1 MRPLEGFAN
10 GLTADVSH
18 LWNYALSKSTR
29 ATYDSALATF
39 LKFLALAYGVPTTPQ
54 DSLPIVTEKTLI
66 DFVSYCQNILHLR
79 YDTVKLY
86 LAGIRFHYI
95 KCHNID
101 ILQNNLQLNYILRA
115 IKKRQC
121 NFSRGLRLP
130 ITYTVLSDL
139 CTCLSRGLF
148 SAFVDTMLLAVF
160 TTAFYGFLRC
170 GEFTVSPLSTAYPL
184 IADVTF
190 DLDMSKF
197 TLVLRSSKTDT
208 FSKGVS
214 VLIFNTNPLRPVSL
228 MANYLKL
235 RLAAGATTTSPL
247 FPDSQFSSAPLTRNS
262 FISLL
267 KRALSVAGYNDSHFS
282 GHSFRIGACTSGA
295 AAGVQD
301 HLLKVLGRWTSS
313 CYSRYIRT
321 PPASLSNAQQLMS
334 I

>member
-1 MRPLEGFAN
+1 M
-10 GLTADVSH
+10 
-18 LWNYALSKSTR
+18 
-29 ATYDSALATF
+29 TF
-39 LKFLALAYGVPTTPQ
+39 LKFLALAYGLPPSPPG
-54 DSLPIVTEKTLI
+54 SLPPVTEKTLI
-66 DFVSYCQNILHLR
+66 HFVSHCQNTWHLQF
-79 YDTVKLY
+79 DPIKLY

-95 KCHNID
+95 KCNNID
-101 ILQNNLQLNYILRA
+101 ILKNNLQLNYILRA
-115 IKKRQC
+115 IRKRQS

-130 ITYTVLSDL
+130 ITFPVLFDL

-148 SAFVDTMLLAVF
+148 STFVDTMLQVAF
-160 TTAFYGFLRC
+160 TTAFNGFLRC
-170 GEFTVSPLSTAYPL
+170 GEFTVSPISTAHPL

-190 DLDMSKF
+190 DHDMSKF

-214 VLIFNTNPLRPVSL
+214 VLIFNTNPLRPVNL
-228 MANYLKL
+228 MSNYLRL

-247 FPDSQFSSAPLTRNS
+247 FLDNQFSTSPLTRNS

-267 KRALSVAGYNDSHFS
+267 RRALSVAGYNDSHFS

-321 PPASLSNAQQLMS
+321 PPASLSKAQQLMS
-334 I
+334 TNSLST